1 VAEKSGK
8 IVNGVVAGPNPF
20 LELHDFD
27 FVKALVSDYLHSG
40 FQVVFGYIK
49 FFYFNKRETTFGF
62 NSLLGYLCMVK

>member
-8 IVNGVVAGPNPF
+8 IVNDVVAGPNPF

-40 FQVVFGYIK
+40 F
-49 FFYFNKRETTFGF
+49 
-62 NSLLGYLCMVK
+62 